1 MDHTLFCRVRL
12 LPFELAPYFQA
23 ILYFDLGFTMEV
35 TENED
40 GTITISWEA
49 DDPYAD
55 ILATLTEE
63 QVIDIL
69 AKAVEDAEA
78 RELTSAVEPTP
89 KKQE

>member
-1 MDHTLFCRVRL
+1 
-12 LPFELAPYFQA
+12 
-23 ILYFDLGFTMEV
+23 MEV

-55 ILATLTEE
+55 ILATLTED